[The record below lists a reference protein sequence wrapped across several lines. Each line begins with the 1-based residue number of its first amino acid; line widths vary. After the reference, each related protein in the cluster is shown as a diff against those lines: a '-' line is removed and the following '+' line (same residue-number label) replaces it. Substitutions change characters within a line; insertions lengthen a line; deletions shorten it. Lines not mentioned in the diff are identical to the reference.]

1 MIFKPAAVTAA
12 PKETKT
18 ETLVFI
24 IRKILYF
31 TFTTKYT
38 IISIVFYLKAIWPS
52 GKAVDCKSS
61 IPSSNLGVALKIVG
75 VWWNGRHN
83 RLKIC

>member
-1 MIFKPAAVTAA
+1 MKTKLIKYPFAKVSLEITIKLIIFFHQKLLT
-12 PKETKT
+12 
-18 ETLVFI
+18 
-24 IRKILYF
+24 Y
-31 TFTTKYT
+31 
-38 IISIVFYLKAIWPS
+38 KAIWPS